1 MAVIWER
8 RLQGACYQVRTAGH
22 SVRLYTNGVFHSQ
35 YNPQRPVTGNVW
47 DLLFIPAF
55 FRPPGAI
62 RRVLVLGVGGGAVI
76 RQLQHFVEPETI
88 VGVERSAIHLK
99 IARRFFEVRGAGV
112 ELVEADAV
120 DWVRGWSGPPF
131 DMIVDDL
138 FGDDDGE
145 PARAVQ
151 ATGNW
156 VGALVKCLA
165 ADGMI
170 VSNFATRGELTGSAY
185 QQLARFR
192 RMFKSRFRLATPQ
205 NHNAVGVF
213 LRTNATESDLRRRLC
228 QIPRLNPDL
237 KSTGLRYQLRVLNTS
252 AGKAGHGGCC

>member
-8 RLQGACYQVRTAGH
+8 RLGNACYQVRTAGR

-35 YNPQRPVTGNVW
+35 YNPQRPATGNIW

-55 FRPPGAI
+55 FRPPGTI

-76 RQLQHFVEPETI
+76 RQLQHFIEPETI
-88 VGVERSAIHLK
+88 VGVELSKVHLG
-99 IARRFFEVRGAGV
+99 IARRFFGVGGAGV
-112 ELVEADAV
+112 ELIEADAV
-120 DWVRGWSGPPF
+120 DWVRGWRGEPF
-131 DMIVDDL
+131 DMIIDDL

-151 ATGNW
+151 ATGRW
-156 VGALVKCLA
+156 VGALAACLA
-165 ADGMI
+165 PDGMI

-185 QQLARFR
+185 RQLPRYR
-192 RMFKSRFRLATPQ
+192 RLFKSGFWLATPQ

-213 LRTNATESDLRRRLC
+213 LRSAATQSDLRKRLC
-228 QIPRLNPDL
+228 RIPQLNPDL
-237 KSTGLRYQLRVLNTS
+237 KSTGLRYRIRVL
-252 AGKAGHGGCC
+252 

>member
-8 RLQGACYQVRTAGH
+8 RSGDTCYQVRTAGR

-35 YNPQRPVTGNVW
+35 YNPHRPVTGNVW

-55 FRPPGAI
+55 FRPPGTI

-76 RQLQHFVEPETI
+76 RQLQQFIQPEMI
-88 VGVERSAIHLK
+88 VGVERSAIHLG
-99 IARRFFEVRGAGV
+99 IARRFFGVCGSSV

-120 DWVRGWSGPPF
+120 QWVQGWRGQPF
-131 DMIVDDL
+131 DMIIDDL
-138 FGDDDGE
+138 FGDEDGE
-145 PARAVQ
+145 PSRAVQ

-165 ADGMI
+165 SDGMI
-170 VSNFATRGELTGSAY
+170 VSNFATRGELTGSSY
-185 QQLARFR
+185 QQLSRYRRLFR
-192 RMFKSRFRLATPQ
+192 SRFRLTTPQ

-213 LRTNATESDLRRRLC
+213 LRSDATHADLKNRLR
-228 QIPRLNPDL
+228 QVPGLNPDL
-237 KSTGLRYQLRVLNTS
+237 RSTGLRYLLHVL
-252 AGKAGHGGCC
+252 